1 MRFNDSPRPIRSVL
15 VANRGEIA
23 VRVMRTCA
31 RLGLR
36 TIAVYSDAD
45 ANAPHVRAADEAVR
59 IGPAPARASYLD
71 IDAIIAAA
79 KQYEADAVHPGY
91 GFLSE
96 NAAFVRRC
104 DEAGIIFIGPSADA
118 VARMGSKIESKRIA
132 EAAGVPTVP
141 GYHDDAQD
149 VDSLSAA
156 AARIGYPV
164 LIKASAGG
172 GGRGM
177 RRVDRAGDLAGAIV
191 SARAEAEAAFG
202 DSRVLLEKFILNPR
216 HLEVQIAGDRQGSLL
231 HLFERDCSVQRNNQK
246 VLEEAPAPNLSAKVR
261 KALYDAA
268 LLLGRAINYDSAGT
282 VEFIME
288 AGDDAPYF
296 LEMNTRLQVEHPV
309 TEFVTGIDLV
319 EWQLLAAAGEILP
332 RAQDQIRIHGHAIEA
347 RITAERAD
355 REFQPATGHLVSVV
369 PPRGLRFDSGV
380 ETGSE
385 VGLYYDSLLA
395 KLIAHGATRQS
406 ALARLAAGLESLTLL
421 GVATTQPFLLD
432 AIRHPLFADGKA
444 TTRFI
449 ETAFPAGW
457 RPDPADLTMLRAAA
471 AAFWLQPAEAEP
483 QTAWTSPWAQ
493 RSAMRVMASE
503 RPAHTTL
510 HVTDEYGD
518 NDVDILAGRSGIEA
532 RVGEATVT
540 LGAIICDGATM
551 TVLDSGQDTTFAVQ
565 RDGDLVRI
573 TRRGMAI
580 SASVKLKIDLPRAPG
595 SNERGGN
602 IIDAPLHGVVARI
615 FVAVGDIV
623 EKGSAVLQMEAMK
636 LIHSLTAPVAGRIAA
651 IHCSAGDTVPAGA
664 VLVEITSDE
673 IPEIVEEAV

>member
-1 MRFNDSPRPIRSVL
+1 VRFNASPRPIRSVL

-45 ANAPHVRAADEAVR
+45 ANAPHVRLADEAVR

-71 IDAIIAAA
+71 MDAIIAAA
-79 KQYEADAVHPGY
+79 KESEADAVHPGY

-141 GYHDDAQD
+141 GYHGDAQD

-156 AARIGYPV
+156 VARIGYPV

-177 RRVDRAGDLAGAIV
+177 RRVDRAGDFAAAVV

-261 KALYDAA
+261 GALHDAA
-268 LLLGRAINYDSAGT
+268 LLLGRAIGYDSAGT

-309 TEFVTGIDLV
+309 TEFITGIDLV
-319 EWQLLAAAGEILP
+319 EWQLLAAAGEKLP
-332 RAQDQIRIHGHAIEA
+332 LAQDQIRIHGHAIEA

-355 REFQPATGHLVSVV
+355 RDFQPATGRLVSVV
-369 PPRGLRFDSGV
+369 PPRGQRFDTGV

-385 VGLYYDSLLA
+385 IGLYYDSLLA
-395 KLIAHGATRQS
+395 KLIAHGATRET

-449 ETAFPAGW
+449 ETAFPGGW
-457 RPDPADLTMLRAAA
+457 RPDPAGLTMLRAAA

-483 QTAWTSPWAQ
+483 QTAWISPWAQ
-493 RSAMRVMASE
+493 RSAVRVMASE
-503 RPAHTTL
+503 RPATATL

-518 NDVDILAGRSGIEA
+518 SEVDILAARGGIEA
-532 RVGEATVT
+532 HVSGTAVA
-540 LGAIICDGATM
+540 LGAITCDGATM
-551 TVLDSGQDTTFAVQ
+551 TLSAAGQDTIFAVQ
-565 RDGDLVRI
+565 CDGDLVRI
-573 TRRGMAI
+573 TRNGMAI

-602 IIDAPLHGVVARI
+602 IIDAPLHGVVAQI
-615 FVAVGDIV
+615 FVAVGDTV
-623 EKGSAVLQMEAMK
+623 EKGGAVLQMEAMK

-651 IHCSAGDTVPAGA
+651 IHCNAGDTVPAGA

-673 IPEIVEEAV
+673 IPEIVEEGV

>member
-1 MRFNDSPRPIRSVL
+1 VL

-31 RLGLR
+31 RLGIR

-45 ANAPHVRAADEAVR
+45 ANAPHVRAADESIR

-71 IDAIIAAA
+71 MDAIIAAA
-79 KQYEADAVHPGY
+79 RASEADAVHPGY
-91 GFLSE
+91 GFVSE

-104 DEAGIIFIGPSADA
+104 EEAGLIFVGPSADA

-141 GYHDDAQD
+141 GYHGDAQD

-177 RRVDRAGDLAGAIV
+177 RRVDRAGDLAAAIV

-202 DSRVLLEKFILNPR
+202 DSQVLLEKFILNPR
-216 HLEVQIAGDRQGSLL
+216 HLEVQIAGDRQGSLV

-246 VLEEAPAPNLSAKVR
+246 VLEEAPAPNLSEKTR
-261 KALYDAA
+261 KALHDAA

-288 AGDDAPYF
+288 AGDDTPYF

-309 TEFVTGIDLV
+309 TELVTGIDLV
-319 EWQLLAAAGEILP
+319 EWQLLAAAGEKLP
-332 RAQDQIRIHGHAIEA
+332 GKQSDIRIHGHAIEA

-355 REFQPATGHLVSVV
+355 RDFQPATGRLVSVV

-385 VGLYYDSLLA
+385 IGLYYDSLLA
-395 KLIAHGATRQS
+395 KLIAHGATRQT
-406 ALARLAAGLESLTLL
+406 ALARLASGLQTLALL
-421 GVATTQPFLLD
+421 GVPTTQPFLLD
-432 AIRHPLFADGKA
+432 AIRHPLFSDGKA

-449 ETAFPAGW
+449 ETAFPGGW
-457 RPDPADLTMLRAAA
+457 RPDAEALAMLRAAA
-471 AAFWLQPAEAEP
+471 AAYWLQKDSTAPE
-483 QTAWTSPWAQ
+483 TAWTSPWAR
-493 RSAMRVMASE
+493 RSAVRVMASQ

-510 HVTDEYGD
+510 HLSDEYGD
-518 NDVDILAGRSGIEA
+518 VDVDISVGRTGITAE
-532 RVGEATVT
+532 VEGTTVV
-540 LGAIICDGATM
+540 LGSVSCDGSTM
-551 TVLDSGQDTTFAVQ
+551 TLSDAGKVTAYVVQ
-565 RDGDLVRI
+565 RDGDQVRI
-573 TRRGMAI
+573 ASNGMAI
-580 SASVKLKIDLPRAPG
+580 SVRIGLKIDLPRAPG
-595 SNERGGN
+595 SNDRGGN
-602 IIDAPLHGVVARI
+602 IIDAPLHGVVAQI
-615 FVAVGDIV
+615 FVAVGDEV
-623 EKGSAVLQMEAMK
+623 EKGSAVVQMEAMK
-636 LIHSLTAPVAGRIAA
+636 LIHTLTAPVSGRVAA
-651 IHCSAGDTVPAGA
+651 IHCNAGDTVPAGA
-664 VLVEITSDE
+664 ILVEITSPDAE
-673 IPEIVEEAV
+673 EIV

>member
-1 MRFNDSPRPIRSVL
+1 VL

-45 ANAPHVRAADEAVR
+45 ANAPHVRAADEAIR

-71 IDAIIAAA
+71 MDTIIAAA
-79 KQYEADAVHPGY
+79 KQSEADAIHPGY

-141 GYHDDAQD
+141 GYHGDAQD

-156 AARIGYPV
+156 AARIGFPV

-177 RRVDRAGDLAGAIV
+177 RRVDSASDLAAAIV

-202 DSRVLLEKFILNPR
+202 DSSVLLEKFILNPR
-216 HLEVQIAGDRQGSLL
+216 HLEVQIAGDRQGSLV

-268 LLLGRAINYDSAGT
+268 LLLGRAISYDSAGT

-309 TEFVTGIDLV
+309 TEFITGIDLV
-319 EWQLLAAAGEILP
+319 EWQLLAAAGEKLP
-332 RAQDQIRIHGHAIEA
+332 LAQDQIRIHGHAIEA

-355 REFQPATGHLVSVV
+355 RDFQPATGRLVSVV

-380 ETGSE
+380 ETGSQI
-385 VGLYYDSLLA
+385 GLYYDSLLA

-406 ALARLAAGLESLTLL
+406 ALARLAAGLETLTLL

-432 AIRHPLFADGKA
+432 AIKHPLFADGKA

-449 ETAFPAGW
+449 ETAFPGGW
-457 RPDPADLTMLRAAA
+457 RPDPWGLTTLRAAA
-471 AAFWLQPAEAEP
+471 AAFWLQPVEAEP

-493 RSAMRVMASE
+493 RSAVRVMASE
-503 RPAHTTL
+503 RPATTTL

-518 NDVDILAGRSGIEA
+518 GDVDILAGRSGIEV
-532 RVGEATVT
+532 RVGEAAVV
-540 LGAIICDGATM
+540 LGAITCDGATM
-551 TVLDSGQDTTFAVQ
+551 TLTQGEEETTFAVQ

-573 TRRGMAI
+573 TRHGMAI
-580 SASVKLKIDLPRAPG
+580 SANVKLKIDLPRAPG

-602 IIDAPLHGVVARI
+602 IIDAPLHGVVAQI
-615 FVAVGDIV
+615 FVAVGDTV

-651 IHCSAGDTVPAGA
+651 IHCNAGDTVPAGA

-673 IPEIVEEAV
+673 IAEIVEEAV

>member
-1 MRFNDSPRPIRSVL
+1 VRFNASPRPIRSVL

-36 TIAVYSDAD
+36 TIGVYSDAD
-45 ANAPHVRAADEAVR
+45 ASAPHVRMADEAIR

-71 IDAIIAAA
+71 MDAIIAAA
-79 KQYEADAVHPGY
+79 KQSEADAVHPGY

-141 GYHDDAQD
+141 GYHGDAQD

-156 AARIGYPV
+156 AARIGFPV

-177 RRVDRAGDLAGAIV
+177 RRVDSASDLAAAIV

-202 DSRVLLEKFILNPR
+202 DSSVLLEKFILNPR
-216 HLEVQIAGDRQGSLL
+216 HLEVQIAGDRQGSLV

-309 TEFVTGIDLV
+309 TEFITGIDLV
-319 EWQLLAAAGEILP
+319 EWQLLAAAGEKLP
-332 RAQDQIRIHGHAIEA
+332 LAQDQIRIHGHAIEA

-355 REFQPATGHLVSVV
+355 RDFQPATGRLVSVV
-369 PPRGLRFDSGV
+369 PPRGPRFDSGV

-385 VGLYYDSLLA
+385 IGLYYDSLLA

-421 GVATTQPFLLD
+421 GVPTTQPFLLD
-432 AIRHPLFADGKA
+432 AIKHPLFADGKA

-449 ETAFPAGW
+449 ETAFPGGW
-457 RPDPADLTMLRAAA
+457 RPDPAGLTMLRAAA

-483 QTAWTSPWAQ
+483 QTAWTSPWTQ
-493 RSAMRVMASE
+493 RSAVRVMASE
-503 RPAHTTL
+503 RPATTTL
-510 HVTDEYGD
+510 QVTDEYGD
-518 NDVDILAGRSGIEA
+518 SDVDILAGRSGIEA
-532 RVGEATVT
+532 RVGETAVT
-540 LGAIICDGATM
+540 LGAITCDGATM
-551 TVLDSGQDTTFAVQ
+551 TVSAVGQDTTFAVQ

-573 TRRGMAI
+573 TRHGMAI

-602 IIDAPLHGVVARI
+602 IIDAPLHGVVAQI
-615 FVAVGDIV
+615 FVAVGDTV

-651 IHCSAGDTVPAGA
+651 IHCNAGDTVPAGA

>member
-1 MRFNDSPRPIRSVL
+1 VL

-45 ANAPHVRAADEAVR
+45 ANAPHVRLADEAIR

-71 IDAIIAAA
+71 MDAIIAAA
-79 KQYEADAVHPGY
+79 KLSEADAVHPGY

-104 DEAGIIFIGPSADA
+104 EETGIIFVGPSADA

-141 GYHDDAQD
+141 GHHGEAQD
-149 VDSLSAA
+149 VDSLSVA
-156 AARIGYPV
+156 AARIGFPV

-177 RRVDRAGDLAGAIV
+177 RRVDRAADLAGAIV

-216 HLEVQIAGDRQGSLL
+216 HLEVQIAGDRQGSLV

-246 VLEEAPAPNLSAKVR
+246 VLEEAPAPNLPEKVR
-261 KALYDAA
+261 VALYDAA
-268 LLLGRAINYDSAGT
+268 LLLGRAIGYDSAGT

-319 EWQLLAAAGEILP
+319 EWQLLAAAGEKLP
-332 RAQDQIRIHGHAIEA
+332 LAQRDIRLHGHAIEA

-355 REFQPATGHLVSVV
+355 RDFQPATGRLVSVV

-380 ETGSE
+380 EMGSE
-385 VGLYYDSLLA
+385 IGLYYDSLLA
-395 KLIAHGATRQS
+395 KLIAHGATRET
-406 ALARLAAGLESLTLL
+406 ALSRLASGLETLTLL
-421 GVATTQPFLLD
+421 GVPTTQPFLLD
-432 AIRHPLFADGKA
+432 AISHPLFADGKA

-449 ETAFPAGW
+449 ETAFPGGW
-457 RPDPADLTMLRAAA
+457 RPEPAGLTLLRAAA
-471 AAFWLQPAEAEP
+471 AALWLQQGSAESEMG
-483 QTAWTSPWAQ
+483 WTSPWAL
-493 RSAMRVMASE
+493 RSAVRVMASE
-503 RPAHTTL
+503 RPAHATL
-510 HVTDEYGD
+510 HVSDEYGD
-518 NDVDILAGRSGIEA
+518 SDVDIIVGRTGIKA
-532 RVGEATVT
+532 VIGGTAVT
-540 LGAIICDGATM
+540 LGSITCDNAHM
-551 TVLDSGQDTTFAVQ
+551 TLSGGERETAFVVQ
-565 RDGDLVRI
+565 RDGNLVRI
-573 TRRGMAI
+573 AHNGMAI
-580 SASVKLKIDLPRAPG
+580 SARIELKIDLPRAPG
-595 SNERGGN
+595 TSERGGN
-602 IIDAPLHGVVARI
+602 VIDAPLHGVVSQI
-615 FVAVGDIV
+615 FVAVGDTV

-636 LIHSLTAPVAGRIAA
+636 LIHTLAAPVSGRVAA
-651 IHCSAGDTVPAGA
+651 IHCNAGDTVPAAA
-664 VLVEITSDE
+664 VLVEIISADA
-673 IPEIVEEAV
+673 EEGV

>member
-1 MRFNDSPRPIRSVL
+1 VRFNASPRPIRSVL

-45 ANAPHVRAADEAVR
+45 ADAPHVRLADDAVR

-71 IDAIIAAA
+71 MDAIIAAA
-79 KQYEADAVHPGY
+79 KASEADAVHPGY

-118 VARMGSKIESKRIA
+118 VTRMGSKIESKRIA

-141 GYHDDAQD
+141 GYHGDAQD
-149 VDSLSAA
+149 VDSLKAA
-156 AARIGYPV
+156 AAKIGYPV

-177 RRVDRAGDLAGAIV
+177 RRVDRAADLAAAIV
-191 SARAEAEAAFG
+191 GARAEAEAAFG
-202 DSRVLLEKFILNPR
+202 DSSVLLEKFILNPR

-246 VLEEAPAPNLSAKVR
+246 VLEEAPAPNLSPKVR

-309 TEFVTGIDLV
+309 TEFITGIDLV
-319 EWQLLAAAGEILP
+319 EWQLLAAAGEKLP
-332 RAQDQIRIHGHAIEA
+332 LAQDAIRIHGHAIEA

-355 REFQPATGHLVSVV
+355 RDFQPATGRLVRVV

-385 VGLYYDSLLA
+385 IGLYYDSLLA
-395 KLIAHGATRQS
+395 KLIAHGATRES
-406 ALARLAAGLESLTLL
+406 ALARLAAGLETLTLL
-421 GVATTQPFLLD
+421 GVATTQPYLLD
-432 AIRHPLFADGKA
+432 AIRHPLFSEGKA

-449 ETAFPAGW
+449 ETAYPGGW
-457 RPDPADLTMLRAAA
+457 RPDPAGLTMLRAAA
-471 AAFWLQPAEAEP
+471 AAFWLQPVQHEP
-483 QTAWTSPWAQ
+483 ETAWTSPWAL
-493 RSAMRVMASE
+493 RSAVRVMASE

-518 NDVDILAGRSGIEA
+518 NDVEILAGRSGIEA
-532 RVGEATVT
+532 KVGETAIT
-540 LGAIICDGATM
+540 LGLIACDGATM
-551 TVLDSGQDTTFAVQ
+551 TLTKAGQDTNFAVQ
-565 RDGDLVRI
+565 RDGDQVRI
-573 TRRGMAI
+573 THSGMAI

-602 IIDAPLHGVVARI
+602 IIDAPLHGVVAQI
-615 FVAVGDIV
+615 FVAVGDTV

-651 IHCSAGDTVPAGA
+651 IHCKAGDTVPAGA

-673 IPEIVEEAV
+673 IAEIVEEGA